1 MALLNIHT
9 FPDPILK
16 EKALPVVEFDQSLDD
31 ITQSMLETMYVS
43 SGIGLAAIQVGIL
56 KQIIVID
63 LKSGE
68 QDISLR
74 EPHVFV
80 NPKILKKFGSTV
92 SEEGCLSVIDFRGDI
107 ERAEKILVEYQD
119 VKGNIHQIK
128 ADEMMSI
135 CLQHEIDHL
144 NGILFIDHLPVLK
157 QKMVKKKLTKL
168 AMENARICRRLY
180 IFLLMFFSVL
190 YNRSFIASL
199 SLRKLIIITPLLQL
213 PQEKKFPLR
222 SLTRSKKEALDWG
235 SVPL

>member
-1 MALLNIHT
+1 MALLNIHS
-9 FPDPILK
+9 FPDPILRK
-16 EKALPVVEFDQSLDD
+16 KALPVTEFGQSLDE
-31 ITQSMLETMYVS
+31 TAQSMLETMYVS

-63 LKSGE
+63 LKSGDE
-68 QDISLR
+68 DIGLR

-107 ERAEKILVEYQD
+107 ERAEKILVEYED
-119 VKGNIHQIK
+119 VKGNINQIE

-168 AMENARICRRLY
+168 AMANA
-180 IFLLMFFSVL
+180 
-190 YNRSFIASL
+190 
-199 SLRKLIIITPLLQL
+199 
-213 PQEKKFPLR
+213 
-222 SLTRSKKEALDWG
+222 
-235 SVPL
+235 

>member
-1 MALLNIHT
+1 MALLNIHS
-9 FPDPILK
+9 FPDPILR
-16 EKALPVVEFDQSLDD
+16 EKTLPVTEFDQSLDE
-31 ITQSMLETMYVS
+31 TAQSMLETMYMS

-68 QDISLR
+68 EDIRLR

-107 ERAEKILVEYQD
+107 ERAEKILVEYKD
-119 VKGNIHQIK
+119 VKGNIHQIN
-128 ADEMMSI
+128 ANEMMSI

-168 AMENARICRRLY
+168 AMANA
-180 IFLLMFFSVL
+180 
-190 YNRSFIASL
+190 
-199 SLRKLIIITPLLQL
+199 
-213 PQEKKFPLR
+213 
-222 SLTRSKKEALDWG
+222 
-235 SVPL
+235 

>member
-1 MALLNIHT
+1 MALLNVHS
-9 FPDPILK
+9 FPDPILR
-16 EKALPVVEFDQSLDD
+16 EKALPVTEFDQSLDE
-31 ITQSMLETMYVS
+31 TAQSMLETMYVS

-68 QDISLR
+68 EDIRLR

-107 ERAEKILVEYQD
+107 ERAEKILVEYMD
-119 VKGNIHQIK
+119 VKGNIHQIN
-128 ADEMMSI
+128 ANEMMSI

-144 NGILFIDHLPVLK
+144 NGILFIDHLPALK

-168 AMENARICRRLY
+168 AMANA
-180 IFLLMFFSVL
+180 
-190 YNRSFIASL
+190 
-199 SLRKLIIITPLLQL
+199 
-213 PQEKKFPLR
+213 
-222 SLTRSKKEALDWG
+222 
-235 SVPL
+235 

>member
-1 MALLNIHT
+1 MTLLNIHS
-9 FPDPILK
+9 FPDPILRK
-16 EKALPVVEFDQSLDD
+16 KALPVTEFGQSLDE
-31 ITQSMLETMYVS
+31 TAQSMLETMYVS

-68 QDISLR
+68 KDIGLR

-80 NPKILKKFGSTV
+80 NPKIIKKFGSTV

-107 ERAEKILVEYQD
+107 ERAEKILVEYKD
-119 VKGNIHQIK
+119 IKGNIHQIK
-128 ADEMMSI
+128 ANEMMSI

-168 AMENARICRRLY
+168 AMANA
-180 IFLLMFFSVL
+180 
-190 YNRSFIASL
+190 
-199 SLRKLIIITPLLQL
+199 
-213 PQEKKFPLR
+213 
-222 SLTRSKKEALDWG
+222 
-235 SVPL
+235 

>member
-1 MALLNIHT
+1 MALLNIHS
-9 FPDPILK
+9 FPDPILR
-16 EKALPVVEFDQSLDD
+16 EKTLPVTEFDQSLDE
-31 ITQSMLETMYVS
+31 TAQSMLETMYMS

-68 QDISLR
+68 EDIRLR
-74 EPHVFV
+74 EPHIFV

-107 ERAEKILVEYQD
+107 ERAEKILVEYKD

-128 ADEMMSI
+128 ANEMMSI

-168 AMENARICRRLY
+168 AMANA
-180 IFLLMFFSVL
+180 
-190 YNRSFIASL
+190 
-199 SLRKLIIITPLLQL
+199 
-213 PQEKKFPLR
+213 
-222 SLTRSKKEALDWG
+222 
-235 SVPL
+235 

>member
-1 MALLNIHT
+1 MALLNIHS
-9 FPDPILK
+9 FPDPILR
-16 EKALPVVEFDQSLDD
+16 EKTLPVTEFDQSLDE
-31 ITQSMLETMYVS
+31 TAQSMLETMYMS

-68 QDISLR
+68 EDIRLR

-107 ERAEKILVEYQD
+107 ERAEKILVEYKD
-119 VKGNIHQIK
+119 LKGNIHQIN
-128 ADEMMSI
+128 ANEMMSI

-144 NGILFIDHLPVLK
+144 NGILFIDHLPALK

-168 AMENARICRRLY
+168 AIANA
-180 IFLLMFFSVL
+180 
-190 YNRSFIASL
+190 
-199 SLRKLIIITPLLQL
+199 
-213 PQEKKFPLR
+213 
-222 SLTRSKKEALDWG
+222 
-235 SVPL
+235 

>member
-1 MALLNIHT
+1 MALLNIHS
-9 FPDPILK
+9 FPDPILR
-16 EKALPVVEFDQSLDD
+16 EKTLPVTEFDQSLDE
-31 ITQSMLETMYVS
+31 TAQSMLETMYMS

-68 QDISLR
+68 EDIRLR

-107 ERAEKILVEYQD
+107 ERAEKILVEYKD
-119 VKGNIHQIK
+119 LKGNIHQIN
-128 ADEMMSI
+128 ANEMMSI

-168 AMENARICRRLY
+168 AMANA
-180 IFLLMFFSVL
+180 
-190 YNRSFIASL
+190 
-199 SLRKLIIITPLLQL
+199 
-213 PQEKKFPLR
+213 
-222 SLTRSKKEALDWG
+222 
-235 SVPL
+235 

>member
-1 MALLNIHT
+1 MALLNIHS
-9 FPDPILK
+9 FPDPILR
-16 EKALPVVEFDQSLDD
+16 EKTLPVTEFDQSLDE
-31 ITQSMLETMYVS
+31 TAQSMLETMYMS

-68 QDISLR
+68 EDIRLR

-107 ERAEKILVEYQD
+107 ERAEKILVEYKD
-119 VKGNIHQIK
+119 VKGNINQIN
-128 ADEMMSI
+128 ANEMMSI

-168 AMENARICRRLY
+168 AMANA
-180 IFLLMFFSVL
+180 
-190 YNRSFIASL
+190 
-199 SLRKLIIITPLLQL
+199 
-213 PQEKKFPLR
+213 
-222 SLTRSKKEALDWG
+222 
-235 SVPL
+235 